1 MQALRLYMALG
12 QRDKVVTVLVDTA
25 RTCLAVKDAARA
37 STLLLKANTLVDQVR
52 LRFESQRLGVPKTF
66 CAWSCKPTA
75 SGCPHNDT
83 HPFFGSLVFGAVATQ
98 IHQLGRLPTHTVLGW
113 VYDETLARRTGDDD
127 GGDGVGARVASAVPG
142 RSDDSSA
149 PRQPA
154 GGRASHAL
162 KALNPTL

>member
-83 HPFFGSLVFGAVATQ
+83 HHWGGGGGMYASPLSHSATPF
-98 IHQLGRLPTHTVLGW
+98 
-113 VYDETLARRTGDDD
+113 
-127 GGDGVGARVASAVPG
+127 SAPW
-142 RSDDSSA
+142 SSA
-149 PRQPA
+149 PSPHR
-154 GGRASHAL
+154 SIS
-162 KALNPTL
+162 